1 MEPTLTSPP
10 VLPALPSRRLRWIAV
25 ALRGLLWLVASAWL
39 LFGLSWLVLHGWI
52 VPRIAE
58 FRPRLEAQASRAL
71 GVPVR
76 IGQITGRS
84 EGAMT

>member
-1 MEPTLTSPP
+1 M
-10 VLPALPSRRLRWIAV
+10 AMRW
-25 ALRGLLWLVASAWL
+25 LLWLVASAWL
-39 LFGLSWLVLHGWI
+39 IFGLSWLVLHGWI

-58 FRPRLEAQASRAL
+58 FRPRLEEQASKAL

-84 EGAMT
+84 LGAIPSFELHDVTLLDAQGRVAGL